1 MPAVD
6 IVDESFLVVPR
17 RIVAEVVARPER
29 WRVWWPDLE
38 IEVFLDRGFDGMAWT
53 VAGPLVGSTEIW
65 LEEHPRGVVVH
76 YYLRA
81 EPTIPG
87 SSTQPRTLP
96 DSPRSRRLLDGMRR
110 ERVLHWKR
118 IMWALKD
125 ELEAQSASTWS

>member
-1 MPAVD
+1 MPTVD
-6 IVDESFLVVPR
+6 HVDESFSVVPR
-17 RIVAEVVARPER
+17 RVVAAVVAQPER

-38 IEVFLDRGFDGMAWT
+38 LEVFLDRGEDGMAWT

-65 LEEHPRGVVVH
+65 LEEHPRGVIVH

-81 EPTIPG
+81 EPTVPG
-87 SSTQPRTLP
+87 SATQPRTP
-96 DSPRSRRLLDGMRR
+96 SDSPRSRRHVEGIRR

-118 IMWALKD
+118 IMWTLKD

>member
-17 RIVAEVVARPER
+17 RLVAEVVARPER

-38 IEVFLDRGFDGMAWT
+38 IEVFLDRGLDGMAWT

-65 LEEHPRGVVVH
+65 LEEHPRGVVLH

-87 SSTQPRTLP
+87 SSIQPRTLP
-96 DSPRSRRLLDGMRR
+96 DSPRSRRHLDGMRR

-125 ELEAQSASTWS
+125 ELEAQGASTWS